1 MMTTQSTARILALAL
16 LLLLAAA
23 CRTIR
28 PTAPTESVLPYTA
41 TTSPSYISLTIETSI
56 EQIETFLNK
65 KFDGLV
71 YEDMDLKNNGG
82 DNLMVKAWKQ
92 SRIELALEGNEL
104 TYEIPLKL
112 WIKYYYESSGLGLT
126 FNQPIEVEG
135 SIVLKFKSGFTINP
149 NWSVT
154 TRTTPAGYNWLKS
167 PALKLGPVDIPI
179 GFIADNIL
187 KNNQKPLAQAID
199 KMVAEQLNMKAYGL
213 EAWKALST
221 PMKINEDFNTWVVM
235 RPVDLFTIPVTS
247 RKGKIVHQMSVKA
260 LAEVFVGQPPHHE
273 VAPLPDMKIVDK
285 VDKDFSVMLQTRL
298 LYPEMR
304 NIARKHI
311 AGKSYQIGSKNL
323 TVTDIDIFPFKDR
336 IALMAVLE
344 GDLKGTIYFTGRP
357 VYDSATAEIKLDDV
371 DFDISTRNVLH
382 KTAGW
387 LLNGTISRRISQQL
401 VFPVQK
407 NVEEARRQIN
417 EYLNNTKLTPELTLN
432 GSVNRIGFGDIQIL
446 EDGLLI
452 PIELGGN
459 LKVSFSAF

>member
-1 MMTTQSTARILALAL
+1 MTTHPTARILTLAL
-16 LLLLAAA
+16 LIVFAVA
-23 CRTIR
+23 CRTIK
-28 PTAPTESVLPYTA
+28 PTAPTESVLPYTSTA
-41 TTSPSYISLTIETSI
+41 NPSYISLTLETSI
-56 EQIETFLNK
+56 DQVETFLNK

-92 SRIELALEGNEL
+92 GRIELALEGNEL
-104 TYEIPLKL
+104 TYEVPLKL
-112 WIKYYYESSGLGLT
+112 WIKYYYEATKLGLT
-126 FNQPIEVEG
+126 FSQPIEVEG
-135 SIVLKFKSGFTINP
+135 AIVLKFKSGFTINP

-154 TRTTPAGYNWLKS
+154 TRTTPTGYNWLKT
-167 PALKLGPVDIPI
+167 PALKLGLVDIPI

-199 KMVAEQLNMKAYGL
+199 KMVAEQLNMKEYGK
-213 EAWKALST
+213 EAWRALST
-221 PMKINEDFNTWVVM
+221 PMKINEEYNTWVVM
-235 RPVDLFTIPVTS
+235 HPVDLLTIPVTS
-247 RKGKIVHQMSVKA
+247 SKGKILHQMSVKA

-273 VAPLPDMKIVDK
+273 VPPLPDMKIVEK
-285 VDKDFSVMLQTRL
+285 VDKDFSIMLQTRL
-298 LYPEMR
+298 LYSEMR

-311 AGKSYQIGSKNL
+311 AGKSYQIGNRNL
-323 TVTDIDIFPFKDR
+323 TVTDVDIFPIKDR
-336 IALMAVLE
+336 VALMANVE

-382 KTAGW
+382 KTASW
-387 LLNGTISRRISQQL
+387 LLNGTINRRISQQL

-407 NVEEARRQIN
+407 NVEEARLQIN

-452 PIELGGN
+452 PIDLGGN
-459 LKVSFSAF
+459 LKVRFNAF